1 MQKSKAA
8 IEVLI
13 RHVTFLENFNLKV
26 DKVTLSV
33 YNSSGKGGNPLC
45 HSFKEGVLML
55 TSLGR
60 FLRKL
65 RIDNGE
71 ILKNMADRLNVTVSF
86 LSAVENGKKHM
97 PPSWN
102 TRICSLYKL
111 NNQQQS
117 EFSAAVAETEDT
129 LAMDFNGV
137 SLGNRELAVSFARKF
152 AEFDE
157 EQLANI
163 KKILEEDRK

>member
-13 RHVTFLENFNLKV
+13 RHVTFLENFNPKV
-26 DKVTLSV
+26 DKVMLSV
-33 YNSSGKGGNPLC
+33 YNSSGKGVNPLC

-117 EFSAAVAETEDT
+117 EFSAAVAETEDA

-137 SLGNRELAVSFARKF
+137 SLGKRELAVSFARKF